1 MKPEQTIL
9 AIMQNQWF
17 KDPDRIRII
26 LDRGLKRGLK
36 RHDFIMRTLFMGCKS
51 GRVLKSVF
59 GETLCRNIIWEEA
72 SPNIGGHAASAFPAD
87 INHLQSVLEEINPD
101 IVLAF
106 GRIASDAL
114 VPLVPE
120 SMLIIGP
127 HPTARGSDT
136 LPRLKTMRIHL
147 DSRLSKS

>member
-1 MKPEQTIL
+1 MTIKIL
-9 AIMQNQWF
+9 AVMQNQWF
-17 KDPDRIRII
+17 KDPDRIRAI
-26 LDRGLKRGLK
+26 LDHGLKRGLK

-59 GETLCRNIIWEEA
+59 GETLCRRIIWEEA
-72 SPNIGGHAASAFPAD
+72 SPNIGGHASSAFPAD
-87 INHLQSVLEEINPD
+87 PSHLNAVLEEINPD

-114 VPLVPE
+114 TLLVPKH
-120 SMLIIGP
+120 MLIIGP

-136 LPRLKTMRIHL
+136 LSRLNTMRDHL
-147 DSRLSKS
+147 VNSLNG